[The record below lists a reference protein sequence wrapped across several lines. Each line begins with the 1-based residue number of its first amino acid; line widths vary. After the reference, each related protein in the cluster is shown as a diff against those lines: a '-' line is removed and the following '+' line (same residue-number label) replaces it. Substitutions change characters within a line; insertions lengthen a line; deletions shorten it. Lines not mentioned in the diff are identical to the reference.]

1 MKLDV
6 FSQFTPFDLTKAS
19 KDGETYKIEGIASSE
34 AIDES
39 GEIIKQE
46 GLDWSYCLKTGA
58 FNLDHKNDPKYI
70 LGAPTE
76 VYNTEI
82 NGVKAT
88 GIKGILYAS
97 KQIVK
102 DVFETATAMK
112 SSGVRKMG
120 FSIEGKVIARDPR
133 NPRIITKAKVLNVSI
148 TGNPCNQTATIEMIK
163 NIMGN
168 MSEDEKTE
176 FLSEENNMKKSDAYA
191 DVPMSYDQSK
201 LLVEYSQ
208 KMVELLGG
216 MPEDLDLPEWV
227 QSKITRAVDY
237 MQAAYH
243 YLDIEMK
250 EEMMARGYMD
260 KMQEDKPM
268 PKVEEGD
275 DEGATQTPSAPGIHP
290 TMDEDND
297 YRTQDKPEGYP
308 VVSKEEGSMAPLA
321 EESLEGKKDE
331 DEDDDESMDG
341 SMDGEELASEDY
353 DLSDA
358 ELRQLV
364 MRILKEYPE
373 LSDKKVMA
381 LIHDIMARKA
391 CEYKKK

>member
-19 KDGETYKIEGIASSE
+19 EEGETYKIEGIASSE
-34 AIDES
+34 AVDES
-39 GEIIKQE
+39 GEIIRQD

-76 VYNTEI
+76 IYKTSI
-82 NGVKAT
+82 DGVKAT
-88 GIKGILYAS
+88 GIRGVLYAG
-97 KQIVK
+97 KAIVK
-102 DVFETATAMK
+102 DVFETAKAMK

-120 FSIEGKVIARDPR
+120 FSIEGRVLERDPR

-168 MSEDEKTE
+168 MSEEEVNEFMSDEIV
-176 FLSEENNMKKSDAYA
+176 KSDAYA
-191 DVPMSYDQSK
+191 DVPMSFDQSK
-201 LLVEYSQ
+201 LLVEYSS
-208 KMVELLGG
+208 KMADLLSRL
-216 MPEDLDLPEWV
+216 PEDHDLPEWV
-227 QSKITRAVDY
+227 QAKITRAVDY

-243 YLDIEMK
+243 YLDIELK
-250 EEMMARGYMD
+250 EEQIAE
-260 KMQEDKPM
+260 KFLQDKPQ

-275 DEGATQTPSAPGIHP
+275 DEGATQSPEGEGIHP
-290 TMDEDND
+290 SHQDDDD
-297 YRTQDKPEGYP
+297 YTTNDKPYIHKETQVGYQEP
-308 VVSKEEGSMAPLA
+308 ASGGGSVAPIA
-321 EESLEGKKDE
+321 AQSLEGD
-331 DEDDDESMDG
+331 DDDDESID
-341 SMDGEELASEDY
+341 ELASEDY
-353 DLSDA
+353 ELSDT
-358 ELRQLV
+358 ELRSLV
-364 MRILKEYPE
+364 LRILKEYPE

-391 CEYKKK
+391 CGYKHKK